1 MLFVA
6 VACVWL
12 AVVAYRTWGGDLPQ
26 PLHWSFSTSSSDGR
40 KDAATAP
47 VASAD
52 AEDAETHTIRSSFVD
67 TFDPD
72 RAELPKFP
80 PPPNAPPAAE
90 QSPENQ
96 ARIDAAAERRSA
108 ASGARDAFLDTVED
122 ESTKRKAR
130 VYSDAAIAGVA
141 AKHVEADITA
151 ADEHEACA
159 QFFAKLHVDPSTAS
173 CEVSRA
179 VVDEGGKSYVQDLE
193 PEEAKMAKGDVEEAN
208 MDAVEEEAEGA
219 EGSASDGGAPPAA
232 RAARAAPAPTKASVA
247 ARRETK
253 ALEAAKKELAK
264 PGPPP
269 IGRWKPHL
277 NQPEAISQPQ
287 QRGGHI
293 PPTYAHLAT
302 GYHGGPG

>member
-1 MLFVA
+1 VAVLFVA

-12 AVVAYRTWGGDLPQ
+12 AVVAYRTWGGNLPE
-26 PLHWSFSTSSSDGR
+26 PLNWSFSAPSSDGR
-40 KDAATAP
+40 VTAP

-52 AEDAETHTIRSSFVD
+52 AEDAETRSIRSSFVD
-67 TFDPD
+67 TFDPE

-80 PPPNAPPAAE
+80 PPPQAPPAVE

-96 ARIDAAAERRSA
+96 ARIDDAAAKRAA
-108 ASGARDAFLDTVED
+108 ASASRDAFLDTVED
-122 ESTKRKAR
+122 ETTKRKAR

-193 PEEAKMAKGDVEEAN
+193 PEEAKMAKSDVEEAN
-208 MDAVEEEAEGA
+208 MEAVEEEEEKEASSSEPTPAKAAKAKAAPPCAGEGVGGAAPEGPRAGGCQEGA
-219 EGSASDGGAPPAA
+219 GAAEEAAGGEGGARARPCGDGRVRRRA
-232 RAARAAPAPTKASVA
+232 RASG
-247 ARRETK
+247 
-253 ALEAAKKELAK
+253 EA
-264 PGPPP
+264 
-269 IGRWKPHL
+269 
-277 NQPEAISQPQ
+277 
-287 QRGGHI
+287 GG
-293 PPTYAHLAT
+293 
-302 GYHGGPG
+302 GGGG